1 MVPRRLGTVHAR
13 LPLFPLG
20 TVLFPGLLLPLHVF
34 EERYRLLVKEL
45 TSLPPGEP
53 RRFGVVAIRRG
64 REVGEDGVDALYD
77 VGCTAELRRV
87 TAYDDGRYDLITSG
101 VARFKVLA
109 TDDSQPYLS
118 ADVDLLPETVG
129 STDEVTVLAEQVRTH
144 FGRYLEVVA
153 TAQASPV
160 EAPELPDDPLVLSYL
175 VAATMLLDL
184 GDRQRLLA
192 EETATGRLTTEL
204 AMLRRETAMLRTL
217 RAAPATDLT
226 HGTHHN

>member
-1 MVPRRLGTVHAR
+1 MRAR

-34 EERYRLLVKEL
+34 EERYRLLVEEL
-45 TSLPPGEP
+45 TALPTTEP

-87 TAYDDGRYDLITSG
+87 TAYDDGRYDIITSG
-101 VARFKVLA
+101 VARFRVLE
-109 TDDSQPYLS
+109 TDDSRPYLS

-129 STDEVTVLAEQVRTH
+129 AQAEVKMLTEQVRAH

-153 TAQASPV
+153 EAQASPV
-160 EAPELPDDPLVLSYL
+160 DAPTIPGDPLVLSYL

-192 EETATGRLTTEL
+192 EETAEGRLAAEL

-217 RAAPATDLT
+217 RAAPATDLSQ
-226 HGTHHN
+226 GTHHN

>member
-34 EERYRLLVKEL
+34 EERYRLLVKKL

-192 EETATGRLTTEL
+192 EETATGRLTAEL